1 MFPVP
6 SAANILGFTL
16 LAIVIIVVPG
26 PGVLF
31 AVGRALVLGTK
42 PALLSVL
49 GNALGVGV
57 QIVVVALGLGVLIQ
71 SSPTAFFAIQVAGA
85 IMIGYLGIRAIM
97 QRTESLEDASAKPH
111 SKSTILKESV
121 VVGLTNAKTLVFF
134 LAALPS
140 FVAVED
146 GDPILQMLF
155 LGALFSA
162 IGIASDSTYA
172 IAAGKARDWL
182 ATSAKRLAVFRGLG
196 GLALTLLG
204 LYMLYEALVH

>member
-1 MFPVP
+1 MP

>member
-1 MFPVP
+1 VP

-97 QRTESLEDASAKPH
+97 QRTESLEDASARPH
-111 SKSTILKESV
+111 SRSTILKESV

-162 IGIASDSTYA
+162 IGIASDSAYA

-182 ATSAKRLAVFRGLG
+182 ATSAKRLKVFRVLG

>member
-1 MFPVP
+1 MP

-71 SSPTAFFAIQVAGA
+71 SSPEAFFVIRVAGA
-85 IMIGYLGIRAIM
+85 LMIGYLGIRAILH
-97 QRTESLEDASAKPH
+97 RRKSLEDGADKPH
-111 SKSTILKESV
+111 SRSTILKESV

-140 FVAVED
+140 FVSVED
-146 GDPILQMLF
+146 GNPIIQMLL
-155 LGALFSA
+155 LGLIFSI
-162 IGIASDSTYA
+162 IGIASDSIYA
-172 IAAGKARDWL
+172 VAAGRARDWL
-182 ATSAKRLAVFRGLG
+182 ATSEQRLATFRGLG

-204 LYMLYEALVH
+204 VYMLYEAIAH

>member
-1 MFPVP
+1 MP

-31 AVGRALVLGTK
+31 AVGRALVLGTR
-42 PALLSVL
+42 PALLSVI
-49 GNALGVGV
+49 GNALGVGI

-71 SSPTAFFAIQVAGA
+71 SSPTAFFIIQALGA
-85 IMIGYLGIRAIM
+85 VMIGYLGVRAILD
-97 QRTESLEDASAKPH
+97 RGKGLEDASEKTQ
-111 SKSTILKESV
+111 SRKTVVRQSV

-140 FVAVED
+140 FVSVAD
-146 GDPILQMLF
+146 GNPIIQMLI
-155 LGALFSA
+155 LGSIFSA
-162 IGIASDSTYA
+162 IGIASDSVYA

-182 ATSAKRLAVFRGLG
+182 ATSAKRLATFRGLG
-196 GLALTLLG
+196 GLALTMLG
-204 LYMLYEALVH
+204 IYMLYEALAH

>member
-1 MFPVP
+1 MP

-31 AVGRALVLGTK
+31 AVGRALVLGTR

-71 SSPTAFFAIQVAGA
+71 SSSEAFFVIRVAGA
-85 IMIGYLGIRAIM
+85 LMIGYLGIRAILHRR
-97 QRTESLEDASAKPH
+97 QSLEDAADKPH
-111 SKSTILKESV
+111 SRSTILKESV

-140 FVAVED
+140 FVSVED
-146 GDPILQMLF
+146 GNPIIQMLL
-155 LGALFSA
+155 LGLIFSI
-162 IGIASDSTYA
+162 IGIASDSVYA
-172 IAAGKARDWL
+172 IAAGRARDWL
-182 ATSAKRLAVFRGLG
+182 ATSEQRLATFRGLG

-204 LYMLYEALVH
+204 VYMLYEAIAH

>member
-1 MFPVP
+1 MP

-111 SKSTILKESV
+111 SRSTILKESV

-162 IGIASDSTYA
+162 IGIASDSVYA

>member
-1 MFPVP
+1 VP

-71 SSPTAFFAIQVAGA
+71 SSPEAFFVIRLAGA
-85 IMIGYLGIRAIM
+85 LMIGYLGIRAILH
-97 QRTESLEDASAKPH
+97 RRKSLEDGADKPH
-111 SKSTILKESV
+111 SRSTILKESV

-140 FVAVED
+140 FVSVED
-146 GDPILQMLF
+146 GSPIIQMLL
-155 LGALFSA
+155 LGLIFSI
-162 IGIASDSTYA
+162 IGIASDSIYA
-172 IAAGKARDWL
+172 IAAGRARDWL
-182 ATSAKRLAVFRGLG
+182 ATSEQRLATFRGLG

-204 LYMLYEALVH
+204 VYMLYEAIAH

>member
-1 MFPVP
+1 VP

-31 AVGRALVLGTK
+31 AVGRALVLGTR

-49 GNALGVGV
+49 GNALGVGI

-71 SSPTAFFAIQVAGA
+71 SSPTAFFIIQVLGA
-85 IMIGYLGIRAIM
+85 VMIGYLGVRAILD
-97 QRTESLEDASAKPH
+97 RGKGLEDASEKTQ
-111 SKSTILKESV
+111 SRKTVVRQSV

-140 FVAVED
+140 FVSVAD
-146 GDPILQMLF
+146 GNPIIQMLI
-155 LGALFSA
+155 LGAIFSA
-162 IGIASDSTYA
+162 IGIVSDSVYA

-182 ATSAKRLAVFRGLG
+182 ATSAKRLATFRGLG
-196 GLALTLLG
+196 GLALTMLG
-204 LYMLYEALVH
+204 IYMLYEALAH

>member
-1 MFPVP
+1 VP

-97 QRTESLEDASAKPH
+97 QRTESLEVERARPH
-111 SKSTILKESV
+111 SRSTILKESV

-146 GDPILQMLF
+146 GNPIIQMLF

-162 IGIASDSTYA
+162 IGIASDSVYA

-204 LYMLYEALVH
+204 IYMLYEALVH

>member
-1 MFPVP
+1 MP

-31 AVGRALVLGTK
+31 AVGRALVLGTR

-71 SSPTAFFAIQVAGA
+71 SSPEAFFVIRVAGA
-85 IMIGYLGIRAIM
+85 LMIGYLGIRAILHRR
-97 QRTESLEDASAKPH
+97 QSLEDGADKPH
-111 SKSTILKESV
+111 SRSTILKESV

-140 FVAVED
+140 FVSVED
-146 GDPILQMLF
+146 GNPIIQMLL
-155 LGALFSA
+155 LGLIFSI
-162 IGIASDSTYA
+162 IGIASDSVYA
-172 IAAGKARDWL
+172 VAAGRARDWL
-182 ATSAKRLAVFRGLG
+182 ATSEQRLATFRGLG
-196 GLALTLLG
+196 GIALTLLG
-204 LYMLYEALVH
+204 VYMLYEAIAH

>member
-1 MFPVP
+1 MP

-71 SSPTAFFAIQVAGA
+71 SSPEAFFVIRVAGA
-85 IMIGYLGIRAIM
+85 LMIGYLGIRAILH
-97 QRTESLEDASAKPH
+97 RRKSLEDGADKPH
-111 SKSTILKESV
+111 SRSTILKESV

-140 FVAVED
+140 FVSVED
-146 GDPILQMLF
+146 GNPIIQMLL
-155 LGALFSA
+155 LGLIFSI

-172 IAAGKARDWL
+172 VAAGRARDWL
-182 ATSAKRLAVFRGLG
+182 ATSEQRLATFRGLG

-204 LYMLYEALVH
+204 VYMLYEAIAH

>member
-1 MFPVP
+1 MP
-6 SAANILGFTL
+6 SVANILGFTL

-31 AVGRALVLGTK
+31 AVGRALVLGTR

-49 GNALGVGV
+49 GNALGVGI

-71 SSPTAFFAIQVAGA
+71 SSPTAFLIIQLLGA
-85 IMIGYLGIRAIM
+85 VMIGCLGVRAILD
-97 QRTESLEDASAKPH
+97 RGKGLEDASEEPQ
-111 SKSTILKESV
+111 SRRTVVRQSV

-140 FVAVED
+140 FVSVAD
-146 GDPILQMLF
+146 GNPIIQMLI
-155 LGALFSA
+155 LGAIFSV
-162 IGIASDSTYA
+162 IGIASDSVYA

-182 ATSAKRLAVFRGLG
+182 ATSAKRLATFRGLG
-196 GLALTLLG
+196 GLALTMLG
-204 LYMLYEALVH
+204 IYMLYEALAH

>member
-1 MFPVP
+1 MP

-31 AVGRALVLGTK
+31 AVGRALVLGTR
-42 PALLSVL
+42 PALLSVI
-49 GNALGVGV
+49 GNALGVGI

-71 SSPTAFFAIQVAGA
+71 SSPTAFFIIQVLGA
-85 IMIGYLGIRAIM
+85 VMIGYLGVRAILD
-97 QRTESLEDASAKPH
+97 RGKGLEDASEKTQ
-111 SKSTILKESV
+111 SRKTVVRQSV

-140 FVAVED
+140 FVSVAD
-146 GDPILQMLF
+146 GNPIIQMLI
-155 LGALFSA
+155 LGSIFSA
-162 IGIASDSTYA
+162 IGIASDSVYA

-182 ATSAKRLAVFRGLG
+182 ATSAKRLATFRGLG
-196 GLALTLLG
+196 GLALTMLG
-204 LYMLYEALVH
+204 IYMLYEALAH

>member
-1 MFPVP
+1 MP

-85 IMIGYLGIRAIM
+85 IMIGYLGIRSIM

-121 VVGLTNAKTLVFF
+121 VVGLTNAKALVFF

-155 LGALFSA
+155 LGALFSS
-162 IGIASDSTYA
+162 IGIASDSVYA

-204 LYMLYEALVH
+204 IYMLYQATVPN

>member
-1 MFPVP
+1 MPLA
-6 SAANILGFTL
+6 SNILGFTL

-49 GNALGVGV
+49 GNALGVGI
-57 QIVVVALGLGVLIQ
+57 QIIVVALGLGVLIQ
-71 SSPTAFFAIQVAGA
+71 SSPEAFFVIRIAGA
-85 IMIGYLGIRAIM
+85 AMIGYLGIRAIM
-97 QRTESLEDASAKPH
+97 QRNQSLEDTSKRPH
-111 SKSTILKESV
+111 SRSTILKESV

-140 FVAVED
+140 FVSIED
-146 GDPILQMLF
+146 GNPIIQMLL
-155 LGALFSA
+155 LGLIFSI
-162 IGIASDSTYA
+162 IGIASDSVYA
-172 IAAGKARDWL
+172 IAAGKAREWL
-182 ATSAKRLAVFRGLG
+182 ATSEQRLATFRGLG

-204 LYMLYEALVH
+204 VYMLYEAIAH

>member
-1 MFPVP
+1 MP

-97 QRTESLEDASAKPH
+97 QRTESLEDASSRPH
-111 SKSTILKESV
+111 SRSTILKESV

-162 IGIASDSTYA
+162 IGIASDSVYA

-182 ATSAKRLAVFRGLG
+182 ATSARRLAVFRGLG

-204 LYMLYEALVH
+204 IYMLYEALVH

>member
-1 MFPVP
+1 VP
-6 SAANILGFTL
+6 SAANTLGFTL

-31 AVGRALVLGTK
+31 AVGRALVLGTR

-49 GNALGVGV
+49 GNALGVGI

-71 SSPTAFFAIQVAGA
+71 SSPTAFFIIQVLGA
-85 IMIGYLGIRAIM
+85 VMIGYLGVRAILD
-97 QRTESLEDASAKPH
+97 RGKGLEDASEKTQ
-111 SKSTILKESV
+111 SRKTVVRQSV

-140 FVAVED
+140 FVSVAD
-146 GDPILQMLF
+146 GNPIIQMLI
-155 LGALFSA
+155 LGAIFSA
-162 IGIASDSTYA
+162 IGIVSDSVYA

-182 ATSAKRLAVFRGLG
+182 ATSAKRLATFRGLG
-196 GLALTLLG
+196 GLALTMLG
-204 LYMLYEALVH
+204 IYMLYEALAH

>member
-1 MFPVP
+1 MP

-71 SSPTAFFAIQVAGA
+71 SSPTGFFAIQVAGA

-97 QRTESLEDASAKPH
+97 QRTESLEDASARPH
-111 SKSTILKESV
+111 SRSTILKESV

-162 IGIASDSTYA
+162 IGIASDSVYA

>member
-1 MFPVP
+1 MP

-71 SSPTAFFAIQVAGA
+71 SSPEAFFVIRVAGA
-85 IMIGYLGIRAIM
+85 LMIGYLGIRAILHRR
-97 QRTESLEDASAKPH
+97 QSLEDGADKPH
-111 SKSTILKESV
+111 SRSTILKESV

-140 FVAVED
+140 FVSVED
-146 GDPILQMLF
+146 GSPIIQMLL
-155 LGALFSA
+155 LGLIFSI
-162 IGIASDSTYA
+162 IGIASDSVYA
-172 IAAGKARDWL
+172 IAAGRARDWL
-182 ATSAKRLAVFRGLG
+182 ATSEQRLATFRGLG

-204 LYMLYEALVH
+204 VYMLYEAIAH

>member
-1 MFPVP
+1 MP

-71 SSPTAFFAIQVAGA
+71 SSPEAFFAIRVAGA
-85 IMIGYLGIRAIM
+85 LMIGYLGIRAILH
-97 QRTESLEDASAKPH
+97 RRKSLEDGADKPH
-111 SKSTILKESV
+111 SRSTILKESV

-140 FVAVED
+140 FVSVED
-146 GDPILQMLF
+146 GNPIIQMLL
-155 LGALFSA
+155 LGLIFSI
-162 IGIASDSTYA
+162 IGIASDSVYA
-172 IAAGKARDWL
+172 IAAGRARDWL
-182 ATSAKRLAVFRGLG
+182 ATSEQRLATFRGLG

-204 LYMLYEALVH
+204 VYMLYEAIAH

>member
-1 MFPVP
+1 MP

-31 AVGRALVLGTK
+31 AVGRALVLGTR

-49 GNALGVGV
+49 GNALGVGI

-71 SSPTAFFAIQVAGA
+71 SSPTAFFNIQVLGA
-85 IMIGYLGIRAIM
+85 VMIGYLGVRAILD
-97 QRTESLEDASAKPH
+97 RGKGLEDASEKTQ
-111 SKSTILKESV
+111 SRKTVVRQSV

-140 FVAVED
+140 FVSVAD
-146 GDPILQMLF
+146 GNPIIQMLI
-155 LGALFSA
+155 LGSIFSA
-162 IGIASDSTYA
+162 IGIASDSVYA

-182 ATSAKRLAVFRGLG
+182 ATSAKRLATFRGLG
-196 GLALTLLG
+196 GLALTMLG
-204 LYMLYEALVH
+204 IYMLYEALAH

>member
-1 MFPVP
+1 MP

-71 SSPTAFFAIQVAGA
+71 SSPEAFFVIRLAGA
-85 IMIGYLGIRAIM
+85 LMIGYLGIRAILHRR
-97 QRTESLEDASAKPH
+97 QSLEDGADKPH
-111 SKSTILKESV
+111 SRSTILKESV
-121 VVGLTNAKTLVFF
+121 VVGVTNAKTLVFF

-140 FVAVED
+140 FVSVED
-146 GDPILQMLF
+146 GNPIIQMLM
-155 LGALFSA
+155 LGLIFSI
-162 IGIASDSTYA
+162 IGIASDSVYA
-172 IAAGKARDWL
+172 IAAGRARDWL
-182 ATSAKRLAVFRGLG
+182 ATSEQRLATFRGLG
-196 GLALTLLG
+196 GLALTMLG
-204 LYMLYEALVH
+204 VYMLYEAIAH

>member
-1 MFPVP
+1 MP

-71 SSPTAFFAIQVAGA
+71 SSPEAFFVIRLAGA
-85 IMIGYLGIRAIM
+85 LMIGYLGIRAILH
-97 QRTESLEDASAKPH
+97 RRKSLEDGADKPH
-111 SKSTILKESV
+111 SRSTILKESV

-140 FVAVED
+140 FVSVED
-146 GDPILQMLF
+146 GNPIIQMLL
-155 LGALFSA
+155 LGLIFSI
-162 IGIASDSTYA
+162 IGIASDSIYA
-172 IAAGKARDWL
+172 VAAGRARDWL
-182 ATSAKRLAVFRGLG
+182 ATSEQRLATFRGLG

-204 LYMLYEALVH
+204 VYMLYEAIAH

>member
-1 MFPVP
+1 MP

-111 SKSTILKESV
+111 SRSTILKESV

-146 GDPILQMLF
+146 GNPILQMLF

-162 IGIASDSTYA
+162 IGIASDSVYA

-182 ATSAKRLAVFRGLG
+182 ATSAKRLTVFRGVG

>member
-1 MFPVP
+1 
-6 SAANILGFTL
+6 
-16 LAIVIIVVPG
+16 
-26 PGVLF
+26 GVLF

-49 GNALGVGV
+49 GNALGVGI
-57 QIVVVALGLGVLIQ
+57 QIIVVALGLGVLIQ
-71 SSPTAFFAIQVAGA
+71 SSPEAFFVIRIAGA
-85 IMIGYLGIRAIM
+85 AMIGYLGIRAIM
-97 QRTESLEDASAKPH
+97 QRNQSLEDASERPH

-140 FVAVED
+140 FVSVED
-146 GDPILQMLF
+146 GNPIVQMLF

-162 IGIASDSTYA
+162 IGIASDSVYA

-182 ATSAKRLAVFRGLG
+182 ATSAQRLAIFRGLG

-204 LYMLYEALVH
+204 VYMLYEALSH

>member
-1 MFPVP
+1 MP

-57 QIVVVALGLGVLIQ
+57 QIVVVALGLGALIQ

-162 IGIASDSTYA
+162 IGIASDSVYA

-182 ATSAKRLAVFRGLG
+182 ATSAKRLTVFRGVG